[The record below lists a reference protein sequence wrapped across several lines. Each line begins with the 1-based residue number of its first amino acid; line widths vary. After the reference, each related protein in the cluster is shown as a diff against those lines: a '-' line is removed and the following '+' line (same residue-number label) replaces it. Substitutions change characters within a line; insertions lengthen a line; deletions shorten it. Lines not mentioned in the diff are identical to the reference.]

1 MLLISMA
8 ARRRTGKRLFKA
20 FLPLMLLLVLVA
32 GGIIGWIVYGITRPP
47 RHAYLVTPEKFKLI
61 SDRGL
66 KVSEETWTNQ
76 DGTQARGWL
85 LRGAEGAPAV
95 VLLHRYGA
103 DRSTLLNL
111 GVKINE
117 ATNFTVLW
125 PDLRGHGENPPVQW
139 TSFGAKESADTQ
151 AALNYLR
158 ALKTTQGRP
167 FVGGSA
173 GLYGVELG
181 AYTAL
186 LAAGKDASVRSLVLD
201 SIPRDADEMVSAAA
215 SGHVGAINALIEPLA
230 RLGTRLYFLGGYENQ
245 AACDIAKR
253 TTDRR
258 VLLLSGADAGAL
270 RDSTTSLAQCFP
282 DQSSVEV
289 NADLPLTGINLASAN
304 GQQGEAYDRRVI
316 DFFDK
321 TLRTAP

>member
-1 MLLISMA
+1 
-8 ARRRTGKRLFKA
+8 
-20 FLPLMLLLVLVA
+20 
-32 GGIIGWIVYGITRPP
+32 
-47 RHAYLVTPEKFKLI
+47 
-61 SDRGL
+61 
-66 KVSEETWTNQ
+66 
-76 DGTQARGWL
+76 
-85 LRGAEGAPAV
+85 
-95 VLLHRYGA
+95 
-103 DRSTLLNL
+103 
-111 GVKINE
+111 
-117 ATNFTVLW
+117 
-125 PDLRGHGENPPVQW
+125 
-139 TSFGAKESADTQ
+139 
-151 AALNYLR
+151 
-158 ALKTTQGRP
+158 
-167 FVGGSA
+167 
-173 GLYGVELG
+173 
-181 AYTAL
+181 
-186 LAAGKDASVRSLVLD
+186 VLD

-258 VLLLSGADAGAL
+258 VLLLSGADAGVCAI
-270 RDSTTSLAQCFP
+270 RQHHSQCP